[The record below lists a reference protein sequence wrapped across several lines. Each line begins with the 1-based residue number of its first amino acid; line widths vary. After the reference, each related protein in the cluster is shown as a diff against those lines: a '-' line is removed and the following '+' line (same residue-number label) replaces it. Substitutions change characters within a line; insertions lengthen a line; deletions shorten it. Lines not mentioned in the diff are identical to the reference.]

1 MIEPQRKGESR
12 DGGNHCIRRV
22 ARPRRDERQAL
33 TAYLAEIRRRIA
45 ALDEREPENMSSEAY
60 DEWSEEH
67 EQLEQSRTIFSTG

>member
-1 MIEPQRKGESR
+1 MAEIIAFGVSPDLDVK
-12 DGGNHCIRRV
+12 D
-22 ARPRRDERQAL
+22 RQAL

-67 EQLEQSRTIFSTG
+67 EQLEDLADDILDRIEE

>member
-1 MIEPQRKGESR
+1 MHSA
-12 DGGNHCIRRV
+12 RRPNLDV
-22 ARPRRDERQAL
+22 MDRQAL

-67 EQLEQSRTIFSTG
+67 EQLEDLADDILDRIEE